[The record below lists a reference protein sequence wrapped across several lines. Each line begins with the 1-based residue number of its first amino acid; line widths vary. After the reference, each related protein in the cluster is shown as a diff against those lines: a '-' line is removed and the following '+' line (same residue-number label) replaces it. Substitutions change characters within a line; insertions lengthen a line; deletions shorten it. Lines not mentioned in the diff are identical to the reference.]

1 MPLFYSEKGFLKAA
15 RNGDLE
21 TLKKYLATDK
31 AAAMLVAKN
40 ENGMTALLSAAQSEQ
55 LDCFKFLLA
64 SGADITAK
72 NNHNKTALHLVAG
85 HLQTEFISLCLQH
98 GLTPAAKLGEGSDS
112 ALSIAAG
119 RNRPENVR
127 LLLEA
132 GADVNDRNALVYA
145 FRNSHYETAE
155 LLIKHGVDVNLR
167 DNYYQYTPL
176 HFVASNGNMRLL
188 ELLLAQE
195 GIDLNAKAKDGGTPL
210 HAAAYNG
217 HVMLIEALI
226 KAGANT
232 EIENNEG
239 LTAADVALQR
249 GQHLAAK
256 IIQQK
261 MREKTES
268 AEKETL
274 YAVPAAAET
283 ADDREAWLRIGAD
296 KIAHIGTYPALERK
310 LTEIFNFTTRE
321 RLTISENLRTGVENT
336 LPPQSFDSLPETALD
351 AAYDAFAAQGGSAER
366 TATVKKQ
373 FTTKP
378 GG

>member
-31 AAAMLVAKN
+31 AAAMLAAKN
-40 ENGMTALLSAAQSEQ
+40 EHGLTALHCAAQWDH
-55 LDCFKFLLA
+55 LDCFKLLLGH
-64 SGADITAK
+64 GADITAK
-72 NNHNKTALHLVAG
+72 TNHNKTVLHLAAG
-85 HLQTEFISLCLQH
+85 HMQSEFISLCLQH
-98 GLTPAAKLGEGSDS
+98 GLTPEAKLGEGSDS
-112 ALSIAAG
+112 PLSIATG

-132 GADVNDRNALVYA
+132 GADVNDRNALISA
-145 FRNSHYETAE
+145 FRHSHYETAE
-155 LLIKHGVDVNLR
+155 LLVKHGVDVNLR
-167 DNYYQYTPL
+167 DNHYQYTPL
-176 HFVASNGNMRLL
+176 HFVALNGNMRLL
-188 ELLLAQE
+188 NVLLAQD
-195 GIDLNAKAKDGGTPL
+195 GIDIDAKAKDGGTPL

-217 HVMLIEALI
+217 HVMLIEALL
-226 KAGANT
+226 KTGVNT

-239 LTAADVALQR
+239 MTAADVAVQR
-249 GQHLAAK
+249 GQTQAAK
-256 IIQQK
+256 LIQQK

-274 YAVPAAAET
+274 YGVPATAET
-283 ADDREAWLRIGAD
+283 SDDRETWLRIGTD
-296 KIAHIGTYPALERK
+296 KIAHIGTYPAIERK

-336 LPPQSFDSLPETALD
+336 LPPQAFDSLSDTALD
-351 AAYDAFAAQGGSAER
+351 AAYDAFTAQGGAADR

-373 FTTKP
+373 LTAKL

>member
-31 AAAMLVAKN
+31 AAAMLVAKDDK
-40 ENGMTALLSAAQSEQ
+40 GMTALLSAAQSAE
-55 LDCFKFLLA
+55 LDCFKLLLEA
-64 SGADITAK
+64 GADITARS
-72 NNHNKTALHLVAG
+72 NNNKTVLHLAAG
-85 HLQTEFISLCLQH
+85 HMQSDFISLCLQQ
-98 GLTPAAKLGEGSDS
+98 GLMPEKKLGEGSDS

-132 GADVNDRNALVYA
+132 GADVNDRSALVYT

-155 LLIKHGVDVNLR
+155 LLVKHGVDVNLR

-176 HFVASNGNMRLL
+176 HFVASNGNIHLLKLLL
-188 ELLLAQE
+188 EQD
-195 GIDLNAKAKDGGTPL
+195 GIDLDAKAKDGGTPL

-217 HVMLIEALI
+217 HVMLIEVLL

-239 LTAADVALQR
+239 MTAADVALQR
-249 GQHLAAK
+249 GQPQSAK
-256 IIQQK
+256 LIQQK
-261 MREKTES
+261 MREKSES

-274 YAVPAAAET
+274 YAVPAAAK
-283 ADDREAWLRIGAD
+283 ASDDRETWLRIGQD
-296 KIAHIGTYPALERK
+296 KIAHIGSYPAIERK

-336 LPPQSFDSLPETALD
+336 LPPQSFDSLPDAALD
-351 AAYDAFAAQGGSAER
+351 AAYDAFTAQGGTAER
-366 TATVKKQ
+366 TAAVKKQ
-373 FTTKP
+373 FTAKP